1 MLSKNHSKYRIK
13 LMKPQKKSNF
23 LAKNLA
29 NFLAILAAIVLVFP
43 LASCGVSGGS
53 PSNSR
58 ILFGDGGQVSPEASI
73 FVPKQAPFMASLL
86 VNPDQLEEFVQQT
99 AASKNRPQISRQLQQ
114 LKESLLAPTQVN
126 YSTDIQP
133 WLGNEIT
140 LAMTTP
146 DIDRDSINGSQPG
159 YLVAI
164 ATKDPQASREFL
176 THFWENKP
184 LVGHELVLED
194 YAGVQLIYSN
204 AFNSSEL
211 IPLAGGIKPLSGD
224 WASAVVGDRFVL
236 FGNHPKVLREAINNV
251 QAGGL
256 NLQDYPPYKA
266 AIAPLVKN
274 NQQNNQQN
282 SQQNNQIGL
291 TFINMPQLLAWLSD
305 RPSVSP
311 LENFDPDLD
320 LENPEIYE
328 NVAISLGLKK
338 QGLVA
343 QVAGNLIEEPAT
355 NEASAVS
362 AISAISPLSS
372 PVGALKYIPAGV
384 DIVSAG
390 SNLQEFWAKFAPT
403 LAKEGVIS
411 ALVNPP
417 LTKIQTNWQLNLP
430 EDIFSW
436 VNGEYALG
444 LFGSNNPGE
453 NPNWADW
460 IFVAEKGENTE
471 TGIAHLDAIARQEGY
486 TTGSVTFEDQ
496 PLSAWTKLTAAKVE
510 AGGTLSLK
518 AKVQGLHTTVGNYE
532 IFASSINTLQLAL
545 NAANNAANSE
555 SILQQESFSDAIAA
569 LKSPN
574 YGYVYLNW
582 QNAEKLLKREF
593 PILQLLEIAGNP
605 IFDNLG
611 SLTFSAYEPESG
623 YQRGN
628 ILLKTKG

>member
-1 MLSKNHSKYRIK
+1 MLSKDRIE
-13 LMKPQKKSNF
+13 LMKPQKKITF
-23 LAKNLA
+23 
-29 NFLAILAAIVLVFP
+29 FTIFAAIVLAFG
-43 LASCGVSGGS
+43 LASCGLSGVS
-53 PSNSR
+53 PSNPR
-58 ILFGDGGQVSPEASI
+58 ILFGDEGKVSPDASI

-99 AASKNRPQISRQLQQ
+99 EASKKNSPNNPQISRQLQRF
-114 LKESLLAPTQVN
+114 KESLLAPTQVN

-146 DIDRDSINGSQPG
+146 DIDRDPVNGSQPG

-184 LVGHELVLED
+184 LIGHELVLED

-211 IPLAGGIKPLSGD
+211 IPLSGGIKPLSGD

-251 QAGGL
+251 QAAGL
-256 NLQDYPPYKA
+256 NLPDYPPYQA
-266 AIAPLVKN
+266 AIAPLIKGSQKN
-274 NQQNNQQN
+274 P
-282 SQQNNQIGL
+282 QIGL

-305 RPSVSP
+305 RPSISNP
-311 LENFDPDLD
+311 ENFDPDLD
-320 LENPEIYE
+320 LDSPEIYE
-328 NVAISLGLKK
+328 HLAIALGVKK

-343 QVAGNLIEEPAT
+343 QVAGNLIENPAT
-355 NEASAVS
+355 NETSETA
-362 AISAISPLSS
+362 PLRS
-372 PVGALKYIPAGV
+372 PVGALKYIPASV
-384 DIVSAG
+384 DILASG
-390 SNLQEFWAKFAPT
+390 SNLSEFWQKIEPT

-417 LTKIQTNWQLNLP
+417 LSKLQSNWKVNLP
-430 EDIFSW
+430 ADIFSW
-436 VNGEYALG
+436 VTGEYALG
-444 LFGSNNPGE
+444 LIGTNTPDQ

-460 IFVAEKGENTE
+460 IFVAEKGETTA

-486 TTGSVTFEDQ
+486 TTGSVTFEDL

-532 IFASSINTLQLAL
+532 IFASSINTLQSAL
-545 NAANNAANSE
+545 NAANNAANSK
-555 SILQQESFSDAIAA
+555 SILQQETFSDALAA

-582 QNAEKLLKREF
+582 PNAEKLLKQEF
-593 PILQLLEIAGNP
+593 PILQLLEIVGNP
-605 IFDNLG
+605 IFDSLG
-611 SLTFSAYEPESG
+611 SLIFSAYQPEYG

-628 ILLKTKG
+628 LLLKIKGE

>member
-1 MLSKNHSKYRIK
+1 MLSKDHIK
-13 LMKPQKKSNF
+13 LMKPQKKFNF
-23 LAKNLA
+23 
-29 NFLAILAAIVLVFP
+29 FTIFAAIVLVLE

-53 PSNSR
+53 PSDLHTLFGHT
-58 ILFGDGGQVSPEASI
+58 LFGDEGKVSPEASI

-99 AASKNRPQISRQLQQ
+99 AASKNTPQISRQLQQ
-114 LKESLLAPTQVN
+114 VKESLLAPTQVN

-140 LAMTTP
+140 LAMTTS
-146 DIDRDSINGSQPG
+146 DIDRDPINGSQPG

-204 AFNSSEL
+204 GFNASEL

-256 NLQDYPPYKA
+256 NLEGYPPYQA
-266 AIAPLVKN
+266 AIAPLIK
-274 NQQNNQQN
+274 N
-282 SQQNNQIGL
+282 SQQNNQKNPQIGL
-291 TFINMPQLLAWLSD
+291 TFINMPQFLAWLSD
-305 RPSVSP
+305 RPSGSNP
-311 LENFDPDLD
+311 DLTPENFDQELD
-320 LENPEIYE
+320 LESPEIYE
-328 NVAISLGLKK
+328 HLAISLELKK

-343 QVAGNLIEEPAT
+343 QVAGNLIELTAT
-355 NEASAVS
+355 NETSET
-362 AISAISPLSS
+362 SPLRA
-372 PVGALKYIPAGV
+372 PVGALKYIPASV
-384 DIVSAG
+384 DILASG
-390 SNLQEFWAKFAPT
+390 SNLPDFWAKFAPN

-417 LTKIQTNWQLNLP
+417 LTKLESSWKVNLP

-436 VNGEYALG
+436 VTGEYALG
-444 LFGSNNPGE
+444 LIGTNTPVQ

-471 TGIAHLDAIARQEGY
+471 AGIAHLDAIARQEGY
-486 TTGSVTFEDQ
+486 TTGSVTFEDL

-510 AGGTLSLK
+510 AGGNLSLK

-532 IFASSINTLQLAL
+532 IFASSINTLQSAL

-569 LKSPN
+569 LRSPN
-574 YGYVYLNW
+574 YGYIYLNW

-628 ILLKTKG
+628 ILLKTKGE